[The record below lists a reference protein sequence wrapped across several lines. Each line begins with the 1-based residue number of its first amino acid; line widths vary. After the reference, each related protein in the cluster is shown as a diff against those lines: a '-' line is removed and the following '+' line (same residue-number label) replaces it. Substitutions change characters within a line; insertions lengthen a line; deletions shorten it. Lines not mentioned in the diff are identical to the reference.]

1 MIGLYFTHGADVM
14 EWIVRLNNAI
24 DYIETHLTQEV
35 DYEQLGKIA
44 CCSSYHFQRMFGYMA
59 DVSLS
64 EYIRRR
70 RMSLA
75 AVDLQSGEKII
86 DVALKYDYA
95 SPTAFNRAF
104 QSVHGFAPSQAKE
117 PGVSIKS
124 FPPISFKITIKG
136 AEAMDYRI
144 EKKEAFRV
152 VGISRPLVKDFEE
165 NFKVLPNM
173 WQKAIADGT
182 IQKLVALMEDELMGV
197 LGVSICDDAEE
208 WRYFIAVASTKE
220 IDGSLEEYTIPAAT
234 WAVFSGE
241 GTGVSIQE
249 LVKRIGTEWL
259 PNSGYEYDNAPELE
273 VYFNDDPQNTKY
285 EIWVPI
291 RKAV

>member
-1 MIGLYFTHGADVM
+1 M

-104 QSVHGFAPSQAKE
+104 QSVHGIAPSQAKE

-197 LGVSICDDAEE
+197 LGVSICDDAVE

-220 IDGSLEEYTIPAAT
+220 IDGNLEEYTIPAAT

>member
-1 MIGLYFTHGADVM
+1 
-14 EWIVRLNNAI
+14 
-24 DYIETHLTQEV
+24 
-35 DYEQLGKIA
+35 
-44 CCSSYHFQRMFGYMA
+44 
-59 DVSLS
+59 
-64 EYIRRR
+64 
-70 RMSLA
+70 
-75 AVDLQSGEKII
+75 
-86 DVALKYDYA
+86 
-95 SPTAFNRAF
+95 
-104 QSVHGFAPSQAKE
+104 
-117 PGVSIKS
+117 
-124 FPPISFKITIKG
+124 
-136 AEAMDYRI
+136 MDYRI

-152 VGISRPLVKDFEE
+152 VGISRPLVKEFEE

-220 IDGSLEEYTIPAAT
+220 IDGNLEEYTVPAAT